1 MRRAAPRRATTWPR
15 PRAGTAYPRPPR
27 ITNPF
32 YTAGW
37 VRSCLQD
44 ESGRTNRACDWPART
59 CNASG
64 SRADCAVSRRLPGQS
79 RASLPAREEPL
90 RMRRTR
96 FSATRSVSLSPAFPL
111 SPPLPRRSSRLSS
124 FVRLYAIASPDQRLS
139 QPAVTNLS
147 SLSLPIP
154 PSFSCTLESASF
166 RPLIA
171 LPGNLHVVVPSRSLS
186 TDDDRRVVN
195 LLIFFLRSY
204 IVGPFKVFKPCCVA
218 WDRHE

>member
-1 MRRAAPRRATTWPR
+1 MRCAAPRRATTWPR

-79 RASLPAREEPL
+79 RASLPAREAAPN
-90 RMRRTR
+90 
-96 FSATRSVSLSPAFPL
+96 ATDAF
-111 SPPLPRRSSRLSS
+111 
-124 FVRLYAIASPDQRLS
+124 FGYAIALPLACLPPFRSCPAGFPNSLLSSCSMRLRLS
-139 QPAVTNLS
+139 RPAALGEPVLLNFAAN
-147 SLSLPIP
+147 SLPTLFFPRIP
-154 PSFSCTLESASF
+154 ELSMAFFHFLIGPSRRSFRTLPSFHHVRYRSHPMMIGLVDLTHTLPPF
-166 RPLIA
+166 
-171 LPGNLHVVVPSRSLS
+171 SLKDG
-186 TDDDRRVVN
+186 T
-195 LLIFFLRSY
+195 L
-204 IVGPFKVFKPCCVA
+204 
-218 WDRHE
+218 

>member
-1 MRRAAPRRATTWPR
+1 MRRATTWPR

-96 FSATRSVSLSPAFPL
+96 FSAIVSLSPACLLACLPAFPL
-111 SPPLPRRSSRLSS
+111 SALFPPVFPSFTTLYALASPIGLSESALVDPAADPATHPLFPVLPNRRRLSFVPRSS
-124 FVRLYAIASPDQRLS
+124 SPL
-139 QPAVTNLS
+139 
-147 SLSLPIP
+147 
-154 PSFSCTLESASF
+154 F
-166 RPLIA
+166 RS
-171 LPGNLHVVVPSRSLS
+171 HSLS
-186 TDDDRRVVN
+186 TSPDDDRASPT
-195 LLIFFLRSY
+195 LLVLALRFHC
-204 IVGPFKVFKPCCVA
+204 GTGA
-218 WDRHE
+218 L